1 MDVAEVLIELY
12 DRIPEHV
19 RDAVSG
25 LTPEQ
30 LVTPPGQGANPVG
43 WIVWHLTRVQDAHLA
58 EVRDSEQ
65 VWVTG
70 GWAPRFGME
79 PDPDNTGFGHSPADV
94 AAVRPDGADALVGYY
109 DAVAARTREF
119 LRGVTP
125 ADLGQVVDAAWD
137 PPVTLGV
144 RLVSVADDDIQHAG
158 QAKYVRGFLSSAAP
172 LRAV

>member
-12 DRIPEHV
+12 DRIPAHV

-30 LVTPPGQGANPVG
+30 LVTPPTQGTNPVG
-43 WIVWHLTRVQDAHLA
+43 WLVWHLTRVQDSHLA
-58 EVRDSEQ
+58 EVLERAQ
-65 VWVTG
+65 VWVTD
-70 GWAPRFGME
+70 GWAPRFGLE
-79 PDPDNTGFGHSPADV
+79 PDPDNTGFGHSTAEV

-119 LRGVTP
+119 LRGLTP
-125 ADLGQVVDAAWD
+125 PDLAQVVDAAWD
-137 PPVTLGV
+137 PPVTLGA

-158 QAKYVRGFLSSAAP
+158 QAKYVRGLLLATTSS
-172 LRAV
+172 